1 MDVFDLNTTEI
12 IELNETLTVWTRYLD
27 SSSENQNP
35 NITDPEVEA
44 MLPAYIAY
52 TSFVLFSLV
61 LAVGVIG
68 NALVL
73 IVIITSK
80 SMRSSTNLFLLNLS
94 LADLLVLIVC
104 CPNAMI
110 EMYMRTNIWVMGKSM
125 CLMVPFIE
133 LTVSHTS
140 VLTILAITVERYYAV
155 CLPLRAG
162 LIWTKNK
169 AGLVC
174 FISWL
179 LSILLTS
186 PMLAIAEYHDDPE
199 APMCNTNVDPPWT
212 KGYFLSIIILFF
224 WLPLFVLVALYAII
238 ASHLTANVQV
248 SRHTGSTMTQ
258 GQAHTQSEPAAVT
271 RGRRQ
276 IVIMLGTVVLF
287 FFACLLPF
295 KVLTMWVVIS
305 PYEIFD
311 HINIELYFNIL
322 YFCRLMFYINS
333 AINPILYNTM
343 SSRFRDR
350 FRRVFGCG
358 KSLIFKKR
366 SATQS
371 HTSSTR
377 FSNSLS
383 HKVENQ
389 NQGWSEKLQ
398 DNFPVSS
405 LKRKVSFQSSN
416 NCKPKQVCSKDN
428 NSS

>member
-1 MDVFDLNTTEI
+1 MDEVNYHAIDN
-12 IELNETLTVWTRYLD
+12 D
-27 SSSENQNP
+27 SIFLSQNQEFASQVP
-35 NITDPEVEA
+35 NNISTPI
-44 MLPAYIAY
+44 LPAYIAY

-68 NALVL
+68 NVLVL
-73 IVIITSK
+73 IVILTSK

-94 LADLLVLIVC
+94 IADLLVLIVC

-110 EMYMRTNIWVMGKSM
+110 EMYMRTDIWVMGKAM
-125 CLMVPFIE
+125 CLLVPFIE

-169 AGLVC
+169 AGMVC
-174 FISWL
+174 LFSWL
-179 LSILLTS
+179 ISILLTS
-186 PMLAIAEYHDDPE
+186 PMLAIANYKDDPIN
-199 APMCNTNVDPPWT
+199 PTCNTNVDPPWT
-212 KGYFLSIIILFF
+212 KGFFLSIISLFF
-224 WLPLFVLVALYAII
+224 WLPLFVLVFLYAII
-238 ASHLTANVQV
+238 ASHLTANVAV
-248 SRHTGSTMTQ
+248 TKHAGSTTAGHIQ
-258 GQAHTQSEPAAVT
+258 GQNPPQIQGQSEPAAVT

-311 HINIELYFNIL
+311 HINLELYFNIL

-358 KSLIFKKR
+358 RSLIFNRKR

-383 HKVENQ
+383 HKIENQ

-398 DNFPVSS
+398 GNFPGST
-405 LKRKVSFQSSN
+405 LKRKVSFQYSHDDRKN
-416 NCKPKQVCSKDN
+416 QVIE
-428 NSS
+428 